1 MVVGLRSFRAEWSN
15 KHSGTERGR
24 DGPIFLNCFRIGKEG
39 VSDTVNVRSCS
50 PGMNAF
56 RATNLMRR
64 RPVPAICADENWR
77 IDFPAKILQKLC
89 KQNDCTRH
97 IMRKLAYEQSRFTAI
112 NQHQFRQREVRRE
125 PNLVRF
131 LPATDFI
138 EKARQMM
145 SIATKIGFRFAWSK
159 QGAVLFRQFQTVHR
173 TQSLS
178 AHLISV
184 PFPRPS
190 DKSLRK

>member
-1 MVVGLRSFRAEWSN
+1 
-15 KHSGTERGR
+15 
-24 DGPIFLNCFRIGKEG
+24 
-39 VSDTVNVRSCS
+39 
-50 PGMNAF
+50 
-56 RATNLMRR
+56 
-64 RPVPAICADENWR
+64 
-77 IDFPAKILQKLC
+77 
-89 KQNDCTRH
+89 
-97 IMRKLAYEQSRFTAI
+97 MRKLAYEQSRFTAI
-112 NQHQFRQREVRRE
+112 NQHQFRQRKVRRE

-138 EKARQMM
+138 EKARQTM
-145 SIATKIGFRFAWSK
+145 SIALEVGFHFAWS
-159 QGAVLFRQFQTVHR
+159 QQRAVLFGQTEGIHR

>member
-1 MVVGLRSFRAEWSN
+1 
-15 KHSGTERGR
+15 
-24 DGPIFLNCFRIGKEG
+24 
-39 VSDTVNVRSCS
+39 
-50 PGMNAF
+50 MNAF

-138 EKARQMM
+138 EKARQTM
-145 SIATKIGFRFAWSK
+145 SIALEVGFHFAWS
-159 QGAVLFRQFQTVHR
+159 QQRAVLFGQTEGIHR

>member
-1 MVVGLRSFRAEWSN
+1 
-15 KHSGTERGR
+15 
-24 DGPIFLNCFRIGKEG
+24 
-39 VSDTVNVRSCS
+39 
-50 PGMNAF
+50 MNAF

-138 EKARQMM
+138 EKAGEKMN
-145 SIATKIGFRFAWSK
+145 IAPKVCLRFGRS
-159 QGAVLFRQFQTVHR
+159 Q
-173 TQSLS
+173 
-178 AHLISV
+178 
-184 PFPRPS
+184 
-190 DKSLRK
+190 